1 MKSVLLQERMAL
13 TKVETEDDGE
23 GKDGS
28 HTEVK
33 KREAQKLATQPAEQ
47 SEATAALSP
56 VP

>member
-1 MKSVLLQERMAL
+1 MAL

-33 KREAQKLATQPAEQ
+33 KREAPKPATQPAGR
-47 SEATAALSP
+47 SDAAAALSP
-56 VP
+56 VA

>member
-1 MKSVLLQERMAL
+1 MKPVLLQERMAL

-33 KREAQKLATQPAEQ
+33 KREAPKPATQPAGQ
-47 SEATAALSP
+47 SDATAAHSP
-56 VP
+56 VA